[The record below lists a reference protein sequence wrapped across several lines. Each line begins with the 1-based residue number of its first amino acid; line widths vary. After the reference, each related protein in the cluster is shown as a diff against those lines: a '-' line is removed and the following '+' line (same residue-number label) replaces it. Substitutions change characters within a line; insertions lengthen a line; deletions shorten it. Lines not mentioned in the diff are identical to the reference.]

1 LLIDKVSGRVAYA
14 VIRFVKISCG
24 PSAER
29 HLRAIRK
36 FTEAGFDHIVL
47 VQIGPD
53 QDYFFDL
60 FKHELAAALR
70 G

>member
-1 LLIDKVSGRVAYA
+1 LQRRANTSHR
-14 VIRFVKISCG
+14 RRSQTSCG

-60 FKHELAAALR
+60 FKYELAAALR